1 MTILSRRSFV
11 VSAAAAS
18 AAFGLK
24 GPLAFIGPAEAQMSG
39 GSEVPKFARFKIGDI
54 EVTQLYDGIWQKPHD
69 DNFIKNASVE
79 ETKKALR
86 DADLTDAH
94 VPITFTI
101 TVVRMGDRLVMFD
114 SGTGAQMAPT
124 AGLLMKESMQAA
136 GIDPKSISTIVLT
149 HFHPDHIFGLME
161 KGTNAQVFPD
171 AELVAPASEY
181 KFWTDAGLISK
192 LPEARQGLAKRI
204 QATFPNWKNIR
215 QAEDDTEVVP
225 GIRSVASNGHTPGHS
240 SYLVSSGNDQLM
252 VLGDVTNL
260 PALFVRNPGWH
271 AAFDQD
277 PEMAESTRR
286 KLFDRVVSDNITI
299 TGYHYGMPGA
309 GSIEKDGSGYVYKPI
324 SA

>member
-1 MTILSRRSFV
+1 MTLLSRRSFV

-24 GPLAFIGPAEAQMSG
+24 GRLAFINPVQAQITDL
-39 GSEVPKFARFKIGDI
+39 PRFARFKIGDI
-54 EVTQLYDGIWQKPHD
+54 EVTQLYDGIWQKSHD
-69 DNFIKNASVE
+69 PNFIKGVSVE

-86 DADLTDAH
+86 DANLTDAH

-101 TVVRMGDRLVMFD
+101 TVLRIGDQLVMFD
-114 SGTGAQMAPT
+114 SGTGGQMAPT

-136 GIDPKSISTIVLT
+136 GIDPKSISTIVMT

-171 AELVAPASEY
+171 AELVVPASEY
-181 KFWTDAGLISK
+181 KYWTDEGLIAK

-204 QATFPNWKNIR
+204 QATFPKWKNVR
-215 QAEDDTEVVP
+215 QVENDAEVVP
-225 GIRSVASNGHTPGHS
+225 GVRSVASNGHTPGHT
-240 SYLVSSGNDQLM
+240 SYLVSSGSDQLM

-271 AAFDQD
+271 ASFDQD
-277 PEMAESTRR
+277 PDMAESTRR
-286 KLFDRVVSDNITI
+286 KMFDRVVADKITVS
-299 TGYHYGMPGA
+299 GYHYGMPGA
-309 GSIEKDGSGYVYKPI
+309 GSIEKDGSGYVYKPL
-324 SA
+324 AA

>member
-1 MTILSRRSFV
+1 MTLLSRRDLV
-11 VSAAAAS
+11 ISAAAAS

-24 GPLAFIGPAEAQMSG
+24 GRLAFINPAEPQGTAL
-39 GSEVPKFARFKIGDI
+39 PRFARFKIGDI
-54 EVTQLYDGIWQKPHD
+54 EVTQLYDGIWQKSHD
-69 DNFIKNASVE
+69 PNFIKGVSVE
-79 ETKKALR
+79 ETKQALR
-86 DADLTDAH
+86 DANLPDAQ

-101 TVVRMGDRLVMFD
+101 TVVRMGDKLAMFD
-114 SGTGAQMAPT
+114 SGTGGQMAPT

-136 GIDPKSISTIVLT
+136 GIDPKEISTIVMT

-171 AELVAPASEY
+171 AEIVVPAGEY
-181 KFWTDAGLISK
+181 KYWTDEGLIAS

-204 QATFPNWKNIR
+204 QATFPKWKNVR
-215 QAEDDTEVVP
+215 QVEDGSDVLP
-225 GIRSVASNGHTPGHS
+225 GIRSVASNGHTPGHT
-240 SYLVSSGNDQLM
+240 SYLVSSGSDQLM

-260 PALFVRNPGWH
+260 PALFVRHPGWH

-286 KLFDRVVSDNITI
+286 KMFDRVVSDKISV

-309 GSIEKDGSGYVYKPI
+309 GSIEKDGKGYAYNPV

>member
-1 MTILSRRSFV
+1 MTLLSRRSFV

-24 GPLAFIGPAEAQMSG
+24 GQLAFINPVQAQSTDL
-39 GSEVPKFARFKIGDI
+39 PRFARFKIGDI
-54 EVTQLYDGIWQKPHD
+54 EVTQLYDGVWHKPHD
-69 DNFIKNASVE
+69 PNFIAGVSVE

-86 DADLTDAH
+86 EANLTDAH
-94 VPITFTI
+94 VPIPFTI
-101 TVVRMGDRLVMFD
+101 TVLRMGDKLVMFD
-114 SGTGAQMAPT
+114 SGTGGQMAPT

-136 GIDPKSISTIVLT
+136 GIDPKNISTIVMT

-171 AELVAPASEY
+171 AELVVPASEY
-181 KFWTDAGLISK
+181 KYWTDESVISK

-204 QATFPNWKNIR
+204 QATFPKWKNIR
-215 QAEDDTEVVP
+215 QVEDDAEVVP
-225 GIRSVASNGHTPGHS
+225 GVRSVASNGHTPGHT
-240 SYLVSSGNDQLM
+240 SYLVSSGSDQLM

-271 AAFDQD
+271 ASFDQD
-277 PEMAESTRR
+277 PDMAESTRR
-286 KLFDRVVSDNITI
+286 KMFDRVAADKITI

-309 GSIEKDGSGYVYKPI
+309 GSIEKDGSGYAYKPI
-324 SA
+324 AA